1 MKNKILIAVLAI
13 VALGYTATAQK
24 VAVETDNTAGWH
36 KIAETVAN
44 LKMDRDEVLVTGADH
59 FKAIKLK
66 VTDAPVEITDLTVVF
81 ENEQRQEIEVRN
93 LINAGDHTR
102 VIDLDGQNRAIK
114 KIIIQYK
121 TVPTGENDKA
131 RIEIWGMK

>member
-59 FKAIKLK
+59 FKSIKLR

-81 ENEQRQEIEVRN
+81 ENEQKQEIEVRN
-93 LINAGDHTR
+93 LIKAGDHTR

-114 KIIIQYK
+114 KVIIKYK